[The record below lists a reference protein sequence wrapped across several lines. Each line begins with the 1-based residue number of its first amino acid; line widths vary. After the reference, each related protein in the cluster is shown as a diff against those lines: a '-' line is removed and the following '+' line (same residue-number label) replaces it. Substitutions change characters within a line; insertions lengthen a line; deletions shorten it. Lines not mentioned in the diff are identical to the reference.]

1 MSAWGLRRNVD
12 YLKKSACNNL
22 RREKKKVFQFFQIGL
37 TSHFHLSNV
46 KDRIVF
52 YLEPESARQGLSVIR
67 CPDLSLRETVL
78 SLCPIVSLPLCV
90 SVI

>member
-1 MSAWGLRRNVD
+1 VQKLAER
-12 YLKKSACNNL
+12 
-22 RREKKKVFQFFQIGL
+22 KKKVFQFFQIGL

-67 CPDLSLRETVL
+67 CPDLSL
-78 SLCPIVSLPLCV
+78 SALCPIVSLPLCV